1 MANLTI
7 RNIPEDLLDRLRRL
21 SKAEKRSLNSEVLV
35 VLEKCLEDYKPEKS
49 YDYIP
54 VEAQVEIWKKLA
66 GEWDDPRSAEDIA
79 EEIRKQR
86 TPGRRVD
93 LQ

>member
-7 RNIPEDLLDRLRRL
+7 RNIPEDLLDKLRRL

-35 VLEKCLEDYKPEKS
+35 VLEECLEGYKPEKR

-54 VEAQVEIWKKLA
+54 VEAQVEMWKKLA

-79 EEIRKQR
+79 AEIMERR

-93 LQ
+93 L

>member
-1 MANLTI
+1 MPNLTI
-7 RNIPEDLLDRLRRL
+7 RNIPEDLLDKLRRL

-35 VLEKCLEDYKPEKS
+35 VLEECLEGYKPEKR

-54 VEAQVEIWKKLA
+54 VEAQVEMWKKLA

-79 EEIRKQR
+79 VEIIEQR

-93 LQ
+93 L

>member
-7 RNIPEDLLDRLRRL
+7 RNIPEDLLDKLRRL

-35 VLEKCLEDYKPEKS
+35 VLEKCLEDYKPEKR
-49 YDYIP
+49 YDFIP
-54 VEAQVEIWKKLA
+54 VEAQVEMWKKLA
-66 GEWDDPRSAEDIA
+66 GEWDDHRTA
-79 EEIRKQR
+79 EEIAKEIKETR

-93 LQ
+93 L

>member
-7 RNIPEDLLDRLRRL
+7 RNIPEDLLDKLRRL

-35 VLEKCLEDYKPEKS
+35 ILEECLEGYEPKKK
-49 YDYIP
+49 YTNIP
-54 VEAQVEIWKKLA
+54 VEAQVEMWKKLA

-79 EEIRKQR
+79 AEIRKRR

-93 LQ
+93 L